1 MFCKPSKYIENK
13 SVKIHSRSF
22 PFAVERAVVSAK
34 SRIYFCCY
42 VLTANENRRSDP
54 VLKILRSCHTKNQ
67 TGKVDVRFAID
78 YPKQYK
84 PNWNCNHNFMRWLSK
99 RGIRFRVSAGLG
111 TLHAKMILVD
121 NKFLFIGSHN
131 LAMSSFFNPLELT
144 VEIKDP
150 ALIDFMAHDYC
161 AWWKTL
167 KKVVAL
173 SGE

>member
-1 MFCKPSKYIENK
+1 MLCTPSKYIAGN

-22 PFAVERAVVSAK
+22 PFAAERAVVSAK

-54 VLKILRSCHTKNQ
+54 VLKILQACHLKSKSGNL
-67 TGKVDVRFAID
+67 DVRFSID

-84 PNWNCNHNFMRWLSK
+84 PNWNCNHHFMRWLAK
-99 RGIRFRVSAGLG
+99 NNLQFRVSAGLG

-121 NKFLFIGSHN
+121 SSFLFIGSHN
-131 LAMSSFFNPLELT
+131 MAMSSFFNPLELT
-144 VEIKDP
+144 VEINDP
-150 ALIDFMAHDYC
+150 MVVDSMAEDFRI
-161 AWWKTL
+161 WWKTL
-167 KKVVAL
+167 KTVVPL